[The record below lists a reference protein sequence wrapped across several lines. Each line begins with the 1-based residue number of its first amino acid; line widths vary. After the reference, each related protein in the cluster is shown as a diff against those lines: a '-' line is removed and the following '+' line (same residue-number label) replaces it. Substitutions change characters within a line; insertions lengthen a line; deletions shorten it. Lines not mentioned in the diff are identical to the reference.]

1 MGRLGGG
8 SSHEV
13 NTGAAMKILVLSSLY
28 PNDAQPRHGI
38 FIEHRVA
45 HLAAPGDEIRV
56 VAPVPWFPS
65 AHAAFGR
72 YAAFAR
78 APQSAVRRGIAV
90 THPRYPV
97 VPKVG
102 MTMAPWLMAAAL
114 YPHIARLRRTFD
126 FDAIDSY
133 YLYPDGVA
141 AGLLARAFDRPY
153 LMSALGT
160 DVSLIPQHHATRAM
174 ILSAVGRAAAVTTV
188 CGALRDELLLLGAAA
203 DRVCVVEHGV
213 DLTLFRPPADRDAL
227 RRSLGID
234 GSAILSAG
242 HLIDRKGHD
251 LAIRAVADLPGVV
264 LMIAGDGPRDGALR
278 ALAATLGVA
287 ERVRF
292 LGHVDQP
299 RLPDLYGAAD
309 IVVNA
314 ADREGIANVL
324 LEALACGTPLVAT
337 PVWGSPEV
345 VKVPQAGVLSA
356 DRSAAAI
363 RDAIAHLLAALPD
376 RAATRAYAERYDWRE
391 TGRQHRA
398 LLADAVGDVA
408 VSRPAA

>member
-1 MGRLGGG
+1 
-8 SSHEV
+8 
-13 NTGAAMKILVLSSLY
+13 MKILVLSSLY

-45 HLAAPGDEIRV
+45 HLVAPGDEVRV

-65 AHAAFGR
+65 ANAAFGR
-72 YAAFAR
+72 YAAFAQ
-78 APQSAVRRGIAV
+78 APREAVRRGVAIS
-90 THPRYPV
+90 HPRYPV

-102 MTMAPWLMAAAL
+102 MTAAPWLMAAAL

-126 FDAIDSY
+126 FDVIDSY

-141 AGLLARAFDRPY
+141 AGLLAHAFGRPY

-160 DVSLIPQHHATRAM
+160 DVSLIPQHRAERAM
-174 ILSAVGRAAAVTTV
+174 ILRAVERAAAVTTV
-188 CGALRDELLLLGAAA
+188 CGALRDELLVLGAAA
-203 DRVCVVEHGV
+203 DRVSVVEHGV
-213 DLTLFRPPADRDAL
+213 DLALFGPPADRDAL
-227 RRSLGID
+227 RRGMGIA
-234 GSAILSAG
+234 GPAILSVG

-251 LAIRAVADLPGVV
+251 LAIRAVADLPGVT
-264 LMIAGDGPRDGALR
+264 LMIAGDGPREAALR
-278 ALAATLGVA
+278 ALVAELGVA

-292 LGHVDQP
+292 LGHVDQA

-309 IVVNA
+309 VAVNC

-345 VKVPQAGVLSA
+345 VKVPEAGLLSA
-356 DRSAAAI
+356 DRSAGAI
-363 RDAIAHLLAALPD
+363 RDAIARLLGALPD
-376 RAATRAYAERYDWRE
+376 RAATRVYAERYDWRE
-391 TGRQHRA
+391 TGRLHRA
-398 LLADAVGDVA
+398 LLAAAVEGVA
-408 VSRPAA
+408 VSGTAP